1 MRTLT
6 RTITNEYEKKIARN
20 AKEDPK
26 AIWRYINSKS
36 ETKEGI
42 GNLLHDPTDKNSK
55 IVETDK
61 EKVLANY
68 FSSVF
73 TSRPNTNIGEI
84 GKNNG
89 KNGGHKDN

>member
-6 RTITNEYEKKIARN
+6 RIITNEYEKKIARN

-36 ETKEGI
+36 KTKEGI
-42 GNLLHDPTDKNSK
+42 GNLLQDPTDKNSK

-61 EKVLANY
+61 EKAEVLANY

-73 TSRPNTNIGEI
+73 IREPA
-84 GKNNG
+84 GKYQHWRDR
-89 KNGGHKDN
+89 KK